1 MNFYHRAMNILKMSS
16 LDETWC
22 SNVLYG
28 HQGCV
33 QECDETSTTSTTGI
47 RGVEQNSLGSN

>member
-47 RGVEQNSLGSN
+47 KGVEQNSLGSN